1 MSIKTTKTSCNNRK
15 TPVLFVP
22 CFENHRSKGKKMVM
36 RFFSPDYFPERKGS
50 NWKGQGGSKRREG
63 RGKRGGEG
71 NEKERRQS

>member
-1 MSIKTTKTSCNNRK
+1 
-15 TPVLFVP
+15 
-22 CFENHRSKGKKMVM
+22 MVM